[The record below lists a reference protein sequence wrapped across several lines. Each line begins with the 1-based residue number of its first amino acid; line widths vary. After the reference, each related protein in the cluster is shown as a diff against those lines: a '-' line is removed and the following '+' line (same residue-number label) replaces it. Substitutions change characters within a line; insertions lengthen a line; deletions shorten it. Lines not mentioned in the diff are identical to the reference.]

1 MDSHSQEY
9 SAGERNSGQ
18 PFSGRT
24 LFTHCLHKQFTQ
36 LNQTLLAICTKKPT
50 QITQPQEIA
59 DSPNALLER
68 DNRLQAVPSRFPFLS
83 RRFEIDFHNF

>member
-24 LFTHCLHKQFTQ
+24 LFTHCLLRQFTQ
-36 LNQTLLAICTKKPT
+36 TNQMLLAIRIQKST
-50 QITQPQEIA
+50 QIAQSQ
-59 DSPNALLER
+59 
-68 DNRLQAVPSRFPFLS
+68 
-83 RRFEIDFHNF
+83 DFAIR